1 MDGQEAAGQDPRRQ
15 GSTTAAGGV
24 RNNGAGRPGHRTFGV
39 EEELLLVDPGR
50 GDAVPMAG
58 ALLDLYVR
66 PLESG
71 AGPVLTAEFQQE
83 MIEVVTPPHA
93 TLAGLQADI
102 VAGRDIAR
110 QAAEDVGV
118 RVAALGT
125 SPLPSDPH
133 PVRLRR
139 FAAMVEEYG
148 LTAREQLTCGTH
160 IHVSVESD
168 DEGVGVLDRIRNW
181 LPVLVALSANSPFWH
196 GEDTGY
202 ASYRSQVWSRWPSA
216 GPLDILGTPD
226 AYHQLVHDMVST
238 GEAMDE
244 GMIYFDARLSRHYPT
259 VEVRI
264 ADVCLMPENT
274 VLLAGIVRGLVETA
288 AREWKAGTDPAPV
301 PTALLRLAAWKASRW
316 GLRGELLDPVSSRPG
331 PALGVVNSLLHH
343 IRAALEDMGDLQR
356 VEELTD
362 QLLRT
367 GTGAVRQ
374 LEVLHRT
381 GDLEDVVDDAA
392 NCTVGSEIQ
401 GAQRGLPGD

>member
-1 MDGQEAAGQDPRRQ
+1 MNGQDTGQ
-15 GSTTAAGGV
+15 GNAHTGAPE
-24 RNNGAGRPGHRTFGV
+24 AGRTEARTFGI
-39 EEELLLVDPGR
+39 EEELLLVDPGK
-50 GDAVPMAG
+50 GEAVPMAG

-66 PLESG
+66 PLEAS

-83 MIEVVTPPHA
+83 MIEVVTPPHS

-102 VAGRDIAR
+102 IAGRAIAG

-160 IHVSVESD
+160 VHVAVESPE
-168 DEGVGVLDRIRNW
+168 EGVAVMDRIRNW

-202 ASYRSQVWSRWPSA
+202 ASYRSQVWNRWPSA
-216 GPLDILGTPD
+216 GPLDILGSPD
-226 AYHQLVHDMVST
+226 AYHRLVHDMVST
-238 GEAMDE
+238 GVALDE

-264 ADVCLMPENT
+264 ADVCLRAENT
-274 VLLAGIVRGLVETA
+274 VLLAGMVRGLVETA
-288 AREWKAGTDPAPV
+288 AREWRSETAPAPV
-301 PTALLRLAAWKASRW
+301 PTALLRLAAWKAGRW
-316 GLRGELLDPVSSRPG
+316 GLRGELLDPVTARPG
-331 PALGVVNSLLHH
+331 PALSAVNSLLQH
-343 IRAALEDMGDLQR
+343 IGEALEDMGDLQR

-362 QLLRT
+362 QLLHT

-392 NCTVGSEIQ
+392 NLTVGSEFE
-401 GAQRGLPGD
+401 GLRRGSPGD

>member
-1 MDGQEAAGQDPRRQ
+1 MNGQDTGQ
-15 GSTTAAGGV
+15 GNAHPGAPE
-24 RNNGAGRPGHRTFGV
+24 AGRAEARTFGI
-39 EEELLLVDPGR
+39 EEELLLVDPAKGE
-50 GDAVPMAG
+50 AVPMAG

-83 MIEVVTPPHA
+83 MIEVVTPPHS

-102 VAGRDIAR
+102 IAGRAIAG

-160 IHVSVESD
+160 IHVSIESHE
-168 DEGVGVLDRIRNW
+168 EGVAVLDRIRNW

-202 ASYRSQVWSRWPSA
+202 ASYRSQVWNRWPSA
-216 GPLDILGTPD
+216 GPLDILGSPD
-226 AYHQLVHDMVST
+226 AYYQLVHDMVST
-238 GEAMDE
+238 GVVLDE
-244 GMIYFDARLSRHYPT
+244 GMVYFDARLSRHYPT

-264 ADVCLMPENT
+264 ADVCLRPENT

-288 AREWKAGTDPAPV
+288 AREWRAGTAPV
-301 PTALLRLAAWKASRW
+301 PVSTTLLRLAAWKASRW
-316 GLRGELLDPVSSRPG
+316 GLRGELLDPVTARPG
-331 PALGVVNSLLHH
+331 PALSAVNSLLQH
-343 IRAALEDMGDLQR
+343 IGAALEDMGDLQR

-362 QLLRT
+362 QLLHT

-392 NCTVGSEIQ
+392 NLTVGSEFEALRK
-401 GAQRGLPGD
+401 GSPGD

>member
-1 MDGQEAAGQDPRRQ
+1 MDGQDMAMDIVPNDGT
-15 GSTTAAGGV
+15 GSFKS
-24 RNNGAGRPGHRTFGV
+24 RTFGV

-66 PLESG
+66 PFESS

-83 MIEVVTPPHA
+83 MIEVVTPPHS

-168 DEGVGVLDRIRNW
+168 EEAVGVLDRIRNW

-216 GPLDILGTPD
+216 GPLDILGTPGRVPP
-226 AYHQLVHDMVST
+226 AGARH
-238 GEAMDE
+238 GEH
-244 GMIYFDARLSRHYPT
+244 RRRH
-259 VEVRI
+259 
-264 ADVCLMPENT
+264 
-274 VLLAGIVRGLVETA
+274 G
-288 AREWKAGTDPAPV
+288 
-301 PTALLRLAAWKASRW
+301 
-316 GLRGELLDPVSSRPG
+316 
-331 PALGVVNSLLHH
+331 
-343 IRAALEDMGDLQR
+343 
-356 VEELTD
+356 
-362 QLLRT
+362 
-367 GTGAVRQ
+367 
-374 LEVLHRT
+374 
-381 GDLEDVVDDAA
+381 
-392 NCTVGSEIQ
+392 
-401 GAQRGLPGD
+401 